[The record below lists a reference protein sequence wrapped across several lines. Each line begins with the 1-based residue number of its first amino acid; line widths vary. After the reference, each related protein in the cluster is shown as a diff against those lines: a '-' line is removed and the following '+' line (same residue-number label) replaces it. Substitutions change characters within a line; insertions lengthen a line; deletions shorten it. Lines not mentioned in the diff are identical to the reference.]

1 MVPNLLL
8 FWLRGAPLRF
18 LSYWLLE
25 SSRARTSVGADT
37 LTRFTHPPACD
48 LVNERYSPITVMQQF
63 YAKVLRAGSRWLQ
76 VLEKYVND
84 PTLWPE
90 FKHRFRRHIGQCMC
104 EINRR
109 HSSRFRKW
117 NWSLARLVD
126 NRLPW
131 AERVATAEAALAAYV
146 RRCCMEE
153 DYARRLMAFKFM
165 EDVVSMMS
173 STAQLVL
180 LSIYWSVN
188 LTTALAE
195 CEHARNHHLLHSLN
209 GFHLFAANCANAD
222 GKAMLGATGQN
233 TKSNLTVTAAGVSQN
248 DCKKKA

>member
-8 FWLRGAPLRF
+8 FWVRCAPLRF
-18 LSYWLLE
+18 FSYWLLS
-25 SSRARTSVGADT
+25 SSRSRTSVGEDR
-37 LTRFTHPPACD
+37 LKHLTHPAACD
-48 LVNERYSPITVMQQF
+48 LTNETYSPITVMQQF
-63 YAKVLRAGSRWLQ
+63 LAKVVRSGSRWLQ

-90 FKHRFRRHIGQCMC
+90 FKHRFRRHICQCTC

-109 HSSRFRKW
+109 HSARLKKW
-117 NWSLARLVD
+117 NWLLARLVD
-126 NRLPW
+126 NRLTW

-153 DYARRLMAFKFM
+153 DFALRIMRFKFM
-165 EDVVSMMS
+165 VDVASMMS

-195 CEHARNHHLLHSLN
+195 CEHARNHNLLHKFN
-209 GFHLFAANCANAD
+209 AWHVFAANCTNAD
-222 GKAMLGATGQN
+222 GKAMLGAKKQN
-233 TKSNLTVTAAGVSQN
+233 TKGSTTVTAAGASM
-248 DCKKKA
+248 DCNAKA